1 MEGVEKYRRGM
12 EVSKGVEGVGVW
24 RRNGEYGVEGSIGE
38 RTRLREGKRGRKGVA
53 ERGGEKR
60 GL

>member
-12 EVSKGVEGVGVW
+12 EVSKGVEGVEVW
-24 RRNGEYGVEGSIGE
+24 RRNGEYGVEGSIGK

-53 ERGGEKR
+53 ERGGGKR